1 MKFLFAAL
9 MLVSSSAFARQYIQ
23 CAHNDSWDRAVINLN
38 GDKSTLFMTTGVHQ
52 DDEVRVLKKL
62 FFVGNNG
69 QDATFET
76 RESEVKEV
84 VHVPSN
90 VIGKYSNSFVV
101 VMEMSS
107 ANQNAKFAMSCF
119 SSIYDN

>member
-23 CAHNDSWDRAVINLN
+23 CAASDSWDRAVINLN
-38 GDKSTLFMTTGVHQ
+38 GDKSTLFMTNGVHQ
-52 DDEVRVLKKL
+52 DDEIRVLKKL

-69 QDATFET
+69 QDALFET
-76 RESEVKEV
+76 RDGDVKEV
-84 VHVPSN
+84 VHVPAN
-90 VIGKYSNSFVV
+90 VIGKYSNYFVV

-107 ANQNAKFAMSCF
+107 ANQNAKFALSCY
-119 SSIYDN
+119 SAIYDN